1 MKTIK
6 IITALVA
13 IAIFM
18 STGAFAVQRSQ
29 GGRTAGV
36 GVGSSTTP
44 PASSNADHRDTNH
57 SAPVTTGKSA
67 DHKSDLAGPKDPM
80 GFKNYGQYTAAQHV
94 SENLNI
100 PFADLKALMVD
111 GHKSLGESIHQLR
124 PDLTENQVQV
134 EVKKAE
140 AAAKKAD
147 ADTKKKS

>member
-13 IAIFM
+13 IAIM

-29 GGRTAGV
+29 GGRPAGV
-36 GVGSSTTP
+36 GAGSSTP
-44 PASSNADHRDTNH
+44 PASSNADHRDANH